1 MGIVDFFRHPDI
13 NAGVAEYNLTER
25 AVLLDVRTPEEYR
38 DGHIP
43 GSCNVPLQAIDEI
56 ESIVEDMETPLFV
69 YCRSG
74 NRSGRATA
82 ILRDMGYRNVKNIG
96 GIAAY
101 TGKQEH

>member
-1 MGIVDFFRHPDI
+1 MDIVDFFGHPDI
-13 NAGVAEYNLTER
+13 NAGVAEYNLTEH

-38 DGHIP
+38 NGHIP

-74 NRSGRATA
+74 NRSGQAMA

-96 GIAAY
+96 GITAY
-101 TGKQEH
+101 TGKKKR